1 MGKKITDKIKSIDSG
16 CFLLFGVVGI
26 IISFFML
33 LLAGTGNELLL
44 IISVIIPIISGITF
58 TYGGIR
64 ALIEKRNDDNKIIE
78 NMNAFQRE
86 YDAYIK
92 EVGVVQSDTRATLIE
107 ENEYGFHSSIA
118 QYIWIESNSLKI
130 FPMAKYYKE
139 SEISTTCKP
148 DISKLKL
155 KTIPIESI
163 LYFEE
168 IGELRKY
175 TTLSGGGTSLKGA
188 LLGYVIADDVGAI
201 IGSREPIKTE
211 VVSEDD
217 RRIELIYTNSENEI
231 ENLEF
236 THDAYE
242 VFRELIPLKELRK
255 IVGLNM
261 VHNADDV
268 MNNEVSS
275 TKNTKEKLRQL
286 NEMKEEG
293 LISDKEFSEKRK
305 QILDL
310 F

>member
-1 MGKKITDKIKSIDSG
+1 MGKKKIDAGNIAVGSFLVLILLMIV
-16 CFLLFGVVGI
+16 CFFTLMNESLLMNKTLLDILIFLIGLAVFVMTLGI
-26 IISFFML
+26 IGM
-33 LLAGTGNELLL
+33 
-44 IISVIIPIISGITF
+44 VIQKNDDKNN
-58 TYGGIR
+58 
-64 ALIEKRNDDNKIIE
+64 LIENI
-78 NMNAFQRE
+78 NAFQNE
-86 YDAYIK
+86 YDNYIK
-92 EVGVVQSDTRATLIE
+92 ELGIVQSDTKATLIE
-107 ENEYGFHSSIA
+107 ENEYGFNSSIL
-118 QYIWIESNSLKI
+118 QYLWIKDNTLNI
-130 FPMAKYYKE
+130 FPLSKYYKE
-139 SEISTTCKP
+139 YETSAVTKP

-155 KTIPIESI
+155 RTIPLESI

-211 VVSEDD
+211 VISEDD

-261 VHNADDV
+261 VHNTDDV
-268 MNNEVSS
+268 RNNEVLS
-275 TKNTKEKLRQL
+275 TENTKEKLRQL

-293 LISDKEFSEKRK
+293 LISDIEFAEKRK

>member
-1 MGKKITDKIKSIDSG
+1 MGKKKIDAGNIAVGSFFALILLMIVLFFILMNESLLMNKTLLDILI
-16 CFLLFGVVGI
+16 FLTGLAVFVMTLGI
-26 IISFFML
+26 IGM
-33 LLAGTGNELLL
+33 
-44 IISVIIPIISGITF
+44 VIQ
-58 TYGGIR
+58 
-64 ALIEKRNDDNKIIE
+64 KNDDKNDLIKNI
-78 NMNAFQRE
+78 NAFQNE
-86 YDAYIK
+86 YDNYIK
-92 EVGVVQSDTRATLIE
+92 ELGIVQSNTKATLIE
-107 ENEYGFHSSIA
+107 ENEYGFNSSIL
-118 QYIWIESNSLKI
+118 QYLWIKDNNLNI
-130 FPMAKYYKE
+130 FPLSKYYKE
-139 SEISTTCKP
+139 YETSAVTKP

-155 KTIPIESI
+155 RTIPLESI

-242 VFRELIPLKELRK
+242 VFRELIPLKELRR
-255 IVGLNM
+255 IAGLNM
-261 VHNADDV
+261 VRNTDNV
-268 MNNEVSS
+268 INNEVLS
-275 TKNTKEKLRQL
+275 TENTKEKLRQL

-293 LISDKEFSEKRK
+293 LISDIEFTEKRK

>member
-1 MGKKITDKIKSIDSG
+1 MGKKKIDAGNIAVGSFLVLILLMLV
-16 CFLLFGVVGI
+16 CFFTLTNESLLMNKTLLDILIFLIGLAIFVMTLGI
-26 IISFFML
+26 IGM
-33 LLAGTGNELLL
+33 
-44 IISVIIPIISGITF
+44 VIQKNDDKND
-58 TYGGIR
+58 
-64 ALIEKRNDDNKIIE
+64 LIENI
-78 NMNAFQRE
+78 NAFQNE
-86 YDAYIK
+86 YDNYIK
-92 EVGVVQSDTRATLIE
+92 ELGIVQSDTKATLIE
-107 ENEYGFHSSIA
+107 ENEYGFNSSIL
-118 QYIWIESNSLKI
+118 QYLWIKDNTLNI
-130 FPMAKYYKE
+130 FPLSKYYKE
-139 SEISTTCKP
+139 YETSAVTKP

-155 KTIPIESI
+155 RTIPLESI

-211 VVSEDD
+211 VISEDD
-217 RRIELIYTNSENEI
+217 RRIELIYANSENEI

-255 IVGLNM
+255 IIGLNM
-261 VHNADDV
+261 VHNTDNV
-268 MNNEVSS
+268 RNNEVLS
-275 TKNTKEKLRQL
+275 TENTKEKLRQL

-293 LISDKEFSEKRK
+293 LISDIEFVEKRK